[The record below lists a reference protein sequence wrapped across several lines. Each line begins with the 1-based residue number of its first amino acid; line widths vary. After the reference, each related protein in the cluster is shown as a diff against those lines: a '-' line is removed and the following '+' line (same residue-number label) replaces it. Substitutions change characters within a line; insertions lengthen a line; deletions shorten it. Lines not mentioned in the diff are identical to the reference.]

1 MVFQKVIMTVIRS
14 RLVFR
19 IVGQLAHSWGQRI
32 KNHIPAHIMNTSINK
47 QPKSSGCKVW
57 TSIRAGGSM
66 LNHNQTVVPH
76 EAAAHGLEVKS
87 HVKAGGPRLNHNST
101 VAGALR

>member
-1 MVFQKVIMTVIRS
+1 
-14 RLVFR
+14 
-19 IVGQLAHSWGQRI
+19 
-32 KNHIPAHIMNTSINK
+32 
-47 QPKSSGCKVW
+47 
-57 TSIRAGGSM
+57 M